1 MPPIF
6 CSFSQHCT
14 RRDWCDW
21 PCSNPQIWYL
31 EIPASSNE
39 MPPEFLVP
47 NSAFKHFRG
56 TQHRGWKHH
65 RERERERECFNGK
78 WWYLYMGGSINGGT
92 PKWMVYTG
100 KSYLNGWFGGPPM
113 DWKPPSYVA
122 SVLGLITRTWDW
134 AHGGQ
139 HNWGHLQYCY
149 FPPLGQMIVAMRKL
163 CTGLSCSIC
172 SSVDT
177 LFTPSDSVWPM
188 QLTLRIW
195 LWNHCNLAL
204 SLSDL
209 SATNSWIDFLVHS
222 FAKLK
227 CLDLHFFLPSFL
239 YICCEMLCL
248 ALSSVRAYKHWMDIL
263 DGYTGWIC
271 MDIPPW
277 IYLHEKA

>member
-1 MPPIF
+1 MIL
-6 CSFSQHCT
+6 
-14 RRDWCDW
+14 
-21 PCSNPQIWYL
+21 IY
-31 EIPASSNE
+31 
-39 MPPEFLVP
+39 
-47 NSAFKHFRG
+47 
-56 TQHRGWKHH
+56 
-65 RERERERECFNGK
+65 
-78 WWYLYMGGSINGGT
+78 GGFHLNGGT

-113 DWKPPSYVA
+113 DWKPPSYVS

-134 AHGGQ
+134 ANGGQ

-163 CTGLSCSIC
+163 YTGLSCSIC
-172 SSVDT
+172 SAVDT

-227 CLDLHFFLPSFL
+227 CLDLHFLPSFL

-263 DGYTGWIC
+263 DGW
-271 MDIPPW
+271 MDI
-277 IYLHEKA
+277 